1 MTVYAR
7 NMRQDATYFPPAG
20 QDGFGDLSF
29 GAGVSVKCRWQNKAD
44 LFRDQQG
51 REVMS
56 SAIVY
61 VAQEVAIGGRLG
73 LGTVANPADALEV
86 RNVVESPDLRNEKT
100 LVKAWL

>member
-1 MTVYAR
+1 MAVYTR

-20 QDGFGDLSF
+20 QNGFGDLSF
-29 GAGVSVKCRWQNKAD
+29 GAGVPVKCRWQNKTD

-56 SAIVY
+56 SAVVY

-73 LGTVANPADALEV
+73 LGTVASADDALEI
-86 RNVVESPDLRNEKT
+86 RNVGESPDLRNQFT

>member
-1 MTVYAR
+1 MT
-7 NMRQDATYFPPAG
+7 QDATYFPPLG
-20 QDGFGDLSF
+20 QNGFGDLSF
-29 GAGVSVKCRWQNKAD
+29 GPAVAIKCRWQNKAD

-61 VAQEVAIGGRLG
+61 VDTQIEVGGRLYLGATAEASDG
-73 LGTVANPADALEV
+73 LEI
-86 RNVVESPDLRNEKT
+86 RNVGESPSLRGNQT